1 VACYLSYIKMI
12 DDYLSTLLVLLLPML
27 DETKCSVGQFSLE
40 KEGVGVGR
48 GAGQMVHG
56 SR

>member
-1 VACYLSYIKMI
+1 MI